1 MSPTIVSDFMEIE
14 IFRYY
19 YTRNRLGEVYGGA
32 RVWQESCAWG
42 RDKLSLRLIS
52 AFYGLCAV
60 YCGSYPVFSLTQ
72 SSPQTQ
78 PGLPKYARL

>member
-19 YTRNRLGEVYGGA
+19 YTGDRLGEVYGGA

-42 RDKLSLRLIS
+42 RDYRIIT
-52 AFYGLCAV
+52 V
-60 YCGSYPVFSLTQ
+60 E
-72 SSPQTQ
+72 
-78 PGLPKYARL
+78 